1 MMSSNLDGWKYNTI
15 QIRMSHYIPIPTAL
29 FLTIST
35 DTGPRI
41 RDESSVKY
49 FLDTACIKKVRIRIL
64 FALEDQV
71 HLEVVQ

>member
-1 MMSSNLDGWKYNTI
+1 MMSSNLDGWKYSTI

-35 DTGPRI
+35 DTRPRI
-41 RDESSVKY
+41 RDESVKY
-49 FLDTACIKKVRIRIL
+49 FLDTACIIQVRIRIL

>member
-35 DTGPRI
+35 DTRPRI
-41 RDESSVKY
+41 RDESVKY